1 MKKNILAENMRRFKT
16 KNLNEDEDQNN
27 NGYPDGTE
35 TSYYGETRDVENE
48 FKIKNTPGVYLV
60 KDLFNKHDY
69 DPMTDKTE
77 WLSYSAGA
85 PRQLGVG
92 RMKRYMQ
99 QNPSNG
105 KFTYYIVTIYKK
117 SGGNEY
123 GTTRYTS
130 FLRDE

>member
-1 MKKNILAENMRRFKT
+1 MKKLENILAENMRRFGT

-27 NGYPDGTE
+27 NGYPDDSE

-99 QNPSNG
+99 QNPSDGN
-105 KFTYYIVTIYKK
+105 FTYYIVTIYKK

-123 GTTRYTS
+123 GTTRYT
-130 FLRDE
+130 